1 MTIMKIRT
9 ALALAALS
17 LTPAFA
23 AEAIPAAPAADEGM
37 TPAEK
42 STVESLQKEITML
55 QQAVEQVRKA
65 SAERALVQARQ
76 NAEQSSHPI
85 WP

>member
-1 MTIMKIRT
+1 MKIRT

-23 AEAIPAAPAADEGM
+23 AEPVPARPVADEGM

-42 STVESLQKEITML
+42 STIESLQKEITML

-65 SAERALVQARQ
+65 SAERALVQAQ
-76 NAEQSSHPI
+76 QHAEQNSHPL